1 MSTYGLKYRS
11 LFDSISGNLYEI
23 RIFEKDYIGEVSIRN
38 LGNSPVLKMDDA
50 GSIRG
55 TSLELNIEAVSDGD
69 LQEFYTIDNKKFRVE
84 VFRNNKLFWIGYT
97 LPELYSE
104 PYVASPF
111 DVAIAVSDG
120 IGILKN
126 VDFDFSDQHTLFGII
141 NYCCSKTE
149 LQLGYVFAST
159 LYAECMNKARVMHIQ
174 ASVMA
179 ETFAGMSC
187 YDVLENVLTTLGSYI
202 KQKNGKWYILRYTD
216 QDQKLF
222 EYDSAGDFIRT
233 VDPVV
238 LTLGAMGD
246 DTYPIGQLDSEILPA
261 KKDIVIEQPYDLFP
275 SFLKNY
281 DFSTETAWVT
291 NHGSYKRIEDLTY
304 FELRSVAKGEAVR
317 YVKQDID
324 IVATEQPIRIE
335 LEYGICFDALVDIST
350 VQMGLE
356 REFQL
361 EISLQSGSIK
371 YYLTADGWKTTQGSI
386 KIKGTLQTGKIYN
399 PRGPNLCIVPDS
411 FDTFKINLNKIPYSG
426 TLSVCIINPYTY
438 TRPPGGHGGGHGGG
452 QSGGGSFVGDWENMN
467 LIALKKVIL
476 VNNVE
481 ANPDL
486 NVLLNENASTSADNV
501 KISFLD
507 APFTENAEKVFVNA
521 LKFGS
526 IYTKNWACEGS
537 NTDSFVNIALQDI
550 SGRVGQAL
558 LLLKGT
564 IAAIDYDLLVDK
576 YSAKKLYALEY
587 SYNLLEEEIDC
598 TLCEFTPFLDTS
610 GEITKSPRS
619 SNKSKTE
626 TRVANETEY
635 RSYGGSVMTPKMIRE
650 LPEETEPG
658 FGHCLEIDDSLS
670 GNSRKIFLETLIR
683 FIHEGVW
690 TKEEL
695 KYIEGY
701 LKIQDKKI
709 KAGDSDLWDKNEFSD
724 YLDQP
729 VRTTD
734 DVQFRD
740 ILGRI
745 ITLTEGLMTDN
756 FVAGMSGAGVG
767 IVNKA
772 EVHADKAVFRKYIE
786 VLSLVVSK
794 MYWRGGRQVL
804 SPAGMKISKVEEL
817 DNCYRC
823 YMETDDG
830 QTNDFTVG
838 AQARCNDYG
847 NNRQKYY
854 WRLVTGTGSNY
865 VDLSKTDKDGE
876 GLPEV
881 GDDLVQFG
889 HRTDPYLQWV
899 VMDSSFPD
907 DAGRAIYSG
916 VNSYDLS
923 GKLSLKIGVDP
934 QNQTRIGLFTKHGEF
949 SDIIEGIEQ
958 NIQDA
963 IAKTVQVTA
972 PGQVF
977 KYGSG
982 YTGTPTP
989 AGIVLTATS
998 RNFTPD
1004 SYQWQYLNG
1013 STWTD
1018 ISGATGATY
1027 SVVPGNTTLFPS
1039 GTNVR
1044 TFRCIC
1050 NGDEKL
1056 SDSFTIAKLA
1066 DGATG
1071 ATGSAGADAY
1081 TVLLTNEAHAF
1092 VGSASA
1098 ALAGSTPCQI
1108 IAYKGATQVAVTIG
1122 SITGL
1127 PTGMTA
1133 STSNNGTTSATVTF
1147 AVTTSMTT
1155 ASGTIS
1161 IPLTVD
1167 GKSFT
1172 RVFSYSVAF
1181 RGATGATGAKGETGP
1196 TGSQGIPGTSQY
1208 FHVKY
1213 SANSNGNPMSDTP
1226 NTYIGTVVTSSAT
1239 APTGYTSYKWVQLK
1253 GSQGAQGTQGIPGV
1267 NGTNGKT
1274 TYLHIKYS
1282 DNGTSFTANNGETP
1296 GAYIGQ
1302 YTDFTAADSMTF
1314 SAYTWTKVKGETGS
1328 TGAPGAQGIPGES
1341 ITGKMLFKDPMFAKG
1356 INGVL
1361 VYSNA
1366 AADVRAKLTVERV
1379 YRPSDA
1385 PTKGSYCLRITCKAP
1400 QSPDYGGV
1408 VQSLFSRANAVFI
1421 QKIIANIPVGY
1432 SIRSATNSMG
1442 SGYKDVW
1449 LTSCAGTGKYETY
1462 LRKVTCGASG
1472 TFSGGGHVYISGSP
1486 VPTESA
1492 PLIWHIAYMTAFD
1505 MTDDGYADIEYDAKN
1520 DLAQQLGFTDYAA
1533 LEANA
1538 LTQGPLIKA
1547 GQINAVLI
1555 NTTALIADTAFIS
1568 NIKTKVLT
1576 AGSITAGMLASNF
1589 VFTKQIQ
1596 IGPNASTINF
1606 KVDSNGVMT
1615 AKGADISGNINATTG
1630 SFGNIQISG
1639 SEFVSKNGGTISF
1652 KRDNDSV
1659 RMFSGSSRLSI
1670 SIANNSGN
1678 SCLYLFSQSNL
1689 ANPCLD
1695 IMRQVNGTAITS
1707 YGGCTFCIR
1716 NGEEFAVILPN
1727 NGYIQGFKV
1736 TNNSVIARVPVTF
1749 DSRLTLNGIPQRSGS
1764 GNWRAV
1770 VMNLNDR
1777 RIYWQ

>member
-1 MSTYGLKYRS
+1 MTIVQQPDNLS
-11 LFDSISGNLYEI
+11 FCGNLKDFIITGETEVTFSLSVNNVVLITETYTAHNNKIVISCKNVVEQQLDLKLPEGHVFVQTSGI
-23 RIFEKDYIGEVSIRN
+23 RNFRAVVGDTTLSFKVIKGGMGDVAEVSSVFLKSQFLTLQPQQKHISVHQPEFLSYYTQEACRVKVRAYFPDGTNEEKYIANLTSGRLYTLDFNFLRINGEFEKQVGYYDVWIENTAGNRLTYIQRYILTEQKDNSRVYVFENTLGGLDTVCFTGLFSEKLKTTGSITTIQEESSDSDIDFSVVCEQDTGYIPAFEYARWLRGFFLSPQRYHVTDTFRKIYIEESENAFKVTELNSYTFEFCYSRQTKYYSVIRN
-38 LGNSPVLKMDDA
+38 
-50 GSIRG
+50 
-55 TSLELNIEAVSDGD
+55 T
-69 LQEFYTIDNKKFRVE
+69 E
-84 VFRNNKLFWIGYT
+84 V
-97 LPELYSE
+97 LPELLE
-104 PYVASPF
+104 FPAGEDLFFLAPRLAEFPIAAVADDLMLPVQFVFENQWRRISMAA
-111 DVAIAVSDG
+111 VVQAAISAS
-120 IGILKN
+120 
-126 VDFDFSDQHTLFGII
+126 VDAAQGSIDLSQ
-141 NYCCSKTE
+141 YWQKTE
-149 LQLGYVFAST
+149 LVRDE
-159 LYAECMNKARVMHIQ
+159 LYLKFLDRKI
-174 ASVMA
+174 
-179 ETFAGMSC
+179 
-187 YDVLENVLTTLGSYI
+187 
-202 KQKNGKWYILRYTD
+202 
-216 QDQKLF
+216 
-222 EYDSAGDFIRT
+222 SAG
-233 VDPVV
+233 
-238 LTLGAMGD
+238 
-246 DTYPIGQLDSEILPA
+246 Y
-261 KKDIVIEQPYDLFP
+261 
-275 SFLKNY
+275 
-281 DFSTETAWVT
+281 
-291 NHGSYKRIEDLTY
+291 
-304 FELRSVAKGEAVR
+304 
-317 YVKQDID
+317 
-324 IVATEQPIRIE
+324 
-335 LEYGICFDALVDIST
+335 
-350 VQMGLE
+350 
-356 REFQL
+356 
-361 EISLQSGSIK
+361 
-371 YYLTADGWKTTQGSI
+371 ADQ
-386 KIKGTLQTGKIYN
+386 
-399 PRGPNLCIVPDS
+399 
-411 FDTFKINLNKIPYSG
+411 
-426 TLSVCIINPYTY
+426 
-438 TRPPGGHGGGHGGG
+438 
-452 QSGGGSFVGDWENMN
+452 
-467 LIALKKVIL
+467 
-476 VNNVE
+476 
-481 ANPDL
+481 
-486 NVLLNENASTSADNV
+486 
-501 KISFLD
+501 
-507 APFTENAEKVFVNA
+507 
-521 LKFGS
+521 
-526 IYTKNWACEGS
+526 
-537 NTDSFVNIALQDI
+537 
-550 SGRVGQAL
+550 
-558 LLLKGT
+558 
-564 IAAIDYDLLVDK
+564 
-576 YSAKKLYALEY
+576 
-587 SYNLLEEEIDC
+587 
-598 TLCEFTPFLDTS
+598 
-610 GEITKSPRS
+610 
-619 SNKSKTE
+619 
-626 TRVANETEY
+626 
-635 RSYGGSVMTPKMIRE
+635 
-650 LPEETEPG
+650 
-658 FGHCLEIDDSLS
+658 
-670 GNSRKIFLETLIR
+670 
-683 FIHEGVW
+683 
-690 TKEEL
+690 
-695 KYIEGY
+695 
-701 LKIQDKKI
+701 
-709 KAGDSDLWDKNEFSD
+709 AGDSEKWNGKPMSEL
-724 YLDQP
+724 LDQP

-734 DVQFRD
+734 DVQFLD

-756 FVAGMSGAGVG
+756 FVAGMTGTGVG
-767 IVNKA
+767 IVDKS
-772 EVHADKAVFRKYIE
+772 EVHMDKGVIRKYLE
-786 VLSLVVSK
+786 VLALVVAQ
-794 MYWRGGRQVL
+794 MFYRGGRQVL
-804 SPAGMKISKVEEL
+804 SPAGLKVNKIVEG
-817 DNCYRC
+817 DSYYRL
-823 YMETDDG
+823 YMDTDSG
-830 QTNDFTVG
+830 QVNGFTVG
-838 AQARCNDYG
+838 AQARCNRYG
-847 NNRQKYY
+847 SEQRYW
-854 WRLVTGTGSNY
+854 WRLVTAIGIDY
-865 VDLSKTDKDGE
+865 IDVSKTDMDTDSMV
-876 GLPEV
+876 PAV
-881 GDDLVQFG
+881 GDEVVQFG

-899 VMDSSFPD
+899 VMDSAFSD
-907 DAGRAIYSG
+907 DAGRSIYAG
-916 VNSYDLS
+916 VNGYSLE
-923 GKLSLKIGVDP
+923 GKLVLREGVSPTDP
-934 QNQTRIGLFTKHGEF
+934 SRIGLFTKYGEF
-949 SDIIEGIEQ
+949 SDVIDGMNQ
-958 NIQDA
+958 TIQEA

-977 KYGSG
+977 KYGPG

-989 AGIVLTATS
+989 AGIVLTAAP
-998 RNFTPD
+998 RNFTPT

-1013 STWTD
+1013 STWTN

-1027 SVVPGNTTLFPS
+1027 SVAPGNTTLFPS

-1092 VGSASA
+1092 AGSASA
-1098 ALAGSTPCQI
+1098 ALAGSTSCQI

-1356 INGVL
+1356 INGVS

-1432 SIRSATNSMG
+1432 AIRSATNSMG

-1472 TFSGGGHVYISGSP
+1472 TFSSGGHVYISGSP

-1538 LTQGPLIKA
+1538 LTRGPLINA
-1547 GQINAVLI
+1547 GLINAVLI
-1555 NTTALIADTAFIS
+1555 NTAALAADTAFIS

-1615 AKGADISGNINATTG
+1615 AKGADITGRINATMG

-1639 SEFVSKNGGTISF
+1639 NEFISKNGGTISF

-1678 SCLYLFSQSNL
+1678 SCLYLYSQSNL